1 MLTIREPISLK
12 TQRPIQSIRE
22 DMAERMRANYELM
35 RLPIRKEELLHITSE
50 PPEIYFAEGDNL
62 QIFNHIKQ
70 ENQQELRLDVINNL
84 LNRIM
89 VSQTDNFTYQ
99 DTVYISSV
107 LRRLGIRDEKN
118 FMRQVF
124 QLQNM
129 QQETNR
135 IIQEYEQHRDMLQLF
150 FAQEKEEQETADG
163 ASAEALSEE
172 QRYYIHNEIFKRLE
186 TGKIYQDMRS
196 FSKGLYHESRQI
208 FRNELS
214 IGEQAAMVQQFHLHD
229 LKERILQMDVP
240 LVYFHQNQYEFLQE
254 NLEEV
259 SETLEER
266 ISAAILLNLADWS
279 YSLRQKQIAEN
290 SHHWYAVAGALF
302 QTAENTWKRYER
314 NLTEN
319 KHISAQML
327 QALEEVN
334 TVKQQEGDT
343 IQTIVQE
350 FLTLHQDWQSSTE
363 QTEFLQQQNRIQ
375 EEKLEEIHLDGGSYH
390 LTQEEMELHF
400 LQQEDEESEEEP
412 TAITAEQLQK
422 QLEVFQQKNIEN
434 YRKMTEIGRQQ
445 PQIKERKPDARKARQ
460 DALRALE
467 QPNEVLTEFFAAEA
481 KHPIEESQKQL
492 GTQMYTL
499 FSEETKEIYR
509 QFLQQNQTEQTTFLQ
524 QIMAQPEENVLRQEV
539 GAELQKQ
546 QRKRR
551 TELRENAGETQFRRV
566 DIVHKAE
573 EQLLSEEMMETIRM
587 EQQRVR
593 KEEHTQ
599 ESTLEQ
605 NKIHQTE
612 IQNAISH
619 TQVNRLENIDEL
631 VQQTVRKQLNH
642 LSDQVY
648 GKIEKKLVTERKR
661 RGY

>member
-412 TAITAEQLQK
+412 AAITAEQLQK

>member
-107 LRRLGIRDEKN
+107 LRRLGIRDEKK

-412 TAITAEQLQK
+412 AAITAEQLQK

-467 QPNEVLTEFFAAEA
+467 QPNEVLTEFFAAEVE
-481 KHPIEESQKQL
+481 HPIEESQKQL

-546 QRKRR
+546 QRKHR
-551 TELRENAGETQFRRV
+551 TELRETAGETQFRRV

-605 NKIHQTE
+605 NRIHQTE
-612 IQNAISH
+612 IQNAVSH
-619 TQVNRLENIDEL
+619 TQVNRMENIDEL

>member
-150 FAQEKEEQETADG
+150 FAQEKEEQKTADG

-319 KHISAQML
+319 KHISAQMI

-363 QTEFLQQQNRIQ
+363 QKAFLQQQNRIQ

-400 LQQEDEESEEEP
+400 LQQEDEEPEEEP
-412 TAITAEQLQK
+412 VAITAEQLQK

-434 YRKMTEIGRQQ
+434 YRKITEIGRQQ

-467 QPNEVLTEFFAAEA
+467 QPNEVLTEFFAAEVE
-481 KHPIEESQKQL
+481 HPLEESQKQL

-524 QIMAQPEENVLRQEV
+524 QIMAQPEENVLRREV
-539 GAELQKQ
+539 GTELQKQ
-546 QRKRR
+546 QRKHR

-605 NKIHQTE
+605 NRIHQTE
-612 IQNAISH
+612 IQNAVSH
-619 TQVNRLENIDEL
+619 TQVNRMENIDEL

>member
-150 FAQEKEEQETADG
+150 FAQEKEEQGVADG

-186 TGKIYQDMRS
+186 TGKIYRDMRS

-214 IGEQAAMVQQFHLHD
+214 IGEQTAMVQQFHLHD
-229 LKERILQMDVP
+229 LKERILQMNVP

-279 YSLRQKQIAEN
+279 YNLRQQQIAEN

-319 KHISAQML
+319 KHISAQMI

-363 QTEFLQQQNRIQ
+363 QKELLQQQNRIQ
-375 EEKLEEIHLDGGSYH
+375 EEKLEEIYLDGGTYH

-412 TAITAEQLQK
+412 PVITAEQLQK

-445 PQIKERKPDARKARQ
+445 PHIKERKPDVRKARQ

-467 QPNEVLTEFFAAEA
+467 QPNEVLTEFFAAEVE
-481 KHPIEESQKQL
+481 HPMEESRKQL
-492 GTQMYTL
+492 GTQIYTL

-509 QFLQQNQTEQTTFLQ
+509 QFLQQNQIEQTTFLQ
-524 QIMAQPEENVLRQEV
+524 QIMAQPEESGLRQEV
-539 GAELQKQ
+539 GKEFQKQ
-546 QRKRR
+546 QKKRR
-551 TELRENAGETQFRRV
+551 AELKGNVREAQFRQV

-573 EQLLSEEMMETIRM
+573 EQLLSEEMIETIRM

-605 NKIHQTE
+605 NRIHQTE
-612 IQNAISH
+612 IQNVVSH

>member
-412 TAITAEQLQK
+412 AAITAEQLQK

-467 QPNEVLTEFFAAEA
+467 QPNEVLTEFFAAEVE
-481 KHPIEESQKQL
+481 HPIEESQKQL